1 MYKILTLMELPRDLH
16 VILKSKHIMDLL
28 DLANTHECI
37 FLWRTLLRIR
47 CKFYHYAVTYPFL
60 FLILFYNFII

>member
-1 MYKILTLMELPRDLH
+1 MYEILTLMEVLCDLH

-37 FLWRTLLRIR
+37 FLWRTLLHLR

-60 FLILFYNFII
+60 FLILFNNFII